1 MKSIEKQ
8 PKKHTKIL
16 SLNDQAL
23 KCEAEDKDYLIDKKT
38 MTISQNMF
46 SGTTSNTYLFM
57 SNKKENQSTSASTKI
72 YHKSRVKVKSMNYK
86 KDNLNLDNNNL
97 NSICYSNI
105 NNYANEYNNGN
116 DKRIM
121 TDNNSMIKNMNS
133 YEIKEYNNSE
143 LKIRYKKFLLKKNKL
158 KSCELENQSEINQKI
173 NKDLVDRI
181 ILLKQNNKHCFYHNY
196 TENMQST
203 IKSYRIDNISS
214 FDNNSLNLNK
224 VANIN
229 GLYMNYISE
238 NNGFQTPSMENK
250 KIGLYKKVT
259 NKTLKMI
266 KTEKKIDNKK
276 NQNCILPAAI
286 KVNRSKFI
294 ENVKNKMYDE
304 NSKTKK
310 N

>member
-1 MKSIEKQ
+1 
-8 PKKHTKIL
+8 
-16 SLNDQAL
+16 
-23 KCEAEDKDYLIDKKT
+23 
-38 MTISQNMF
+38 
-46 SGTTSNTYLFM
+46 
-57 SNKKENQSTSASTKI
+57 
-72 YHKSRVKVKSMNYK
+72 MNYK

-105 NNYANEYNNGN
+105 NNCINEYNNGN
-116 DKRIM
+116 DKRII
-121 TDNNSMIKNMNS
+121 TDNSSMIKNKNS
-133 YEIKEYNNSE
+133 YEIKEYNNSD

-158 KSCELENQSEINQKI
+158 KSCELENQSEINQKS

-181 ILLKQNNKHCFYHNY
+181 IFLKQNNKPYFYHNY
-196 TENMQST
+196 TENMHST

-250 KIGLYKKVT
+250 RIGLYKKVT

-276 NQNCILPAAI
+276 NQNCIPPAAI
-286 KVNRSKFI
+286 KVNRSKFM